1 MVIEKLDMFI
11 DIAASKPKKKIV
23 VAAAEDEPVLQ
34 AVAAAVQNGIVD
46 PILVG
51 NVKKINL
58 LADELGIDVSKYK

>member
-34 AVAAAVQNGIVD
+34 AVAAAVQTALS
-46 PILVG
+46 ILFSLVIL
-51 NVKKINL
+51 KK
-58 LADELGIDVSKYK
+58 